1 MARREPSVNKRRRR
15 SIIAFEMIRLDR
27 GSAEPLHEQLYRQ
40 IRDELK
46 SGTFKGGPSRVPSSR
61 DLSVDLGISRLTVN
75 LAFSKLHAEGYL
87 RSKARSGTFV
97 ADPLPETFLT
107 ANNFAPRPTGRGLK
121 VRPPIEHRARVS
133 HRVRAIPDQRVGK
146 QFDLGALDAG
156 AGVSLVPGL
165 PAVDEFPIESWE
177 RLRSQA
183 LAKKGAHLL
192 RHASSRGDADLRKA
206 VATYL
211 CDFRGA
217 RCDPDQILIVGGMQQ
232 AMLISAMALLDPGQ
246 PVWIEDPGFHQAR
259 RVFILAGAKVVPK
272 PLDKN
277 GIVIARS
284 PNEKRPKIIHVTP
297 SHQYPLGITMSFERR
312 TALLDFARAHDAF
325 VFEDDFYA
333 EFRFTGPPLP
343 CLQGIDNFGRV
354 IYAGT
359 MSKILYPSL
368 RLGYVV
374 APEALIDPLVKI
386 RSTMDQHSSAID
398 QATLARFITEG
409 FFLSHIRR
417 MRKIYAERREI
428 FIKLFTELLGD
439 RFTLQVPEG
448 GLNMVAWLKRP
459 ADLPAITRVT
469 IEIGVKPTPLS
480 FYCIRATPKP
490 AFVFGFA
497 GWTAAQIRES
507 LIRLASSLQRTEHL

>member
-1 MARREPSVNKRRRR
+1 MA
-15 SIIAFEMIRLDR
+15 D
-27 GSAEPLHEQLYRQ
+27 
-40 IRDELK
+40 
-46 SGTFKGGPSRVPSSR
+46 
-61 DLSVDLGISRLTVN
+61 DLGISRLTVS
-75 LAFSKLHAEGYL
+75 LALAKLHAEGYL

-97 ADPLPETFLT
+97 AQPLPEAFLT
-107 ANNFAPRPTGRGLK
+107 ADKFAKERTRRGEPKAYRP
-121 VRPPIEHRARVS
+121 VEHRTRIS
-133 HRVRAIPDQRVGK
+133 HRVKAIPDQRAGR
-146 QFDLGALDAG
+146 QFDLGALGAG
-156 AGVSLVPGL
+156 PGVSLVPGL
-165 PAVDEFPIESWE
+165 PAVDEFPIDIWE
-177 RLRSQA
+177 RLRTQV
-183 LAKKGAHLL
+183 LTQKGAHLL

-206 VATYL
+206 IATYL

-217 RCDPDQILIVGGMQQ
+217 RCHPDQILIVGGMQQ
-232 AMLISAMALLDPGQ
+232 AMLISAMALVDPGE
-246 PVWIEDPGFHQAR
+246 PVWMEDPGFHQAR

-272 PLDKN
+272 PLDQE

-284 PNEKRPKIIHVTP
+284 PKEKQPKIIHVTP
-297 SHQYPLGITMSFERR
+297 SHQYPLGMTMSFERR
-312 TALLDFARAHDAF
+312 TALLDFARDNNAF
-325 VFEDDFYA
+325 IFEDDFYA

-343 CLQGIDNFGRV
+343 CLQGIDDFGRV

-409 FFLSHIRR
+409 FFLSHIKR
-417 MRKIYAERREI
+417 MRRIYAERREV
-428 FIKLFTELLGD
+428 FVKQFNELLGD

-448 GLNMVAWLKRP
+448 GLNMVAWLKRDE
-459 ADLPAITRVT
+459 DLPAIRSVTR
-469 IEIGVKPTPLS
+469 EIGVKPSPLS

-497 GWTAAQIRES
+497 GWTPAQIRES
-507 LIRLASSLQRTEHL
+507 LIKLASSLRMTGNREAKR